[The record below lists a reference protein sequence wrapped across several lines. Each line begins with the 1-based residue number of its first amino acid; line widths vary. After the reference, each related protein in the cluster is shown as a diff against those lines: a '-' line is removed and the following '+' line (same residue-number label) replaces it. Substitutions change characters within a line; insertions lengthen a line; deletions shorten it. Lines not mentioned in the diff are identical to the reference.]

1 MSKTKFEISAPDGAK
16 TILLH
21 SCCAPCSSAIVE
33 ALLAR
38 GITPVIYYYNPN
50 IFPDAEYEKR
60 KGECCRFADENGVE
74 FVDADA
80 PHAEW
85 LTQVR
90 GLENCP
96 ERGERCLL
104 CFKIRL
110 LKAAEYAR
118 GRGIGVFA
126 TTLASSRW
134 KDLNQIESAGLYAQE
149 KTGVKFW
156 AQNWRKGG
164 LQQRRNELLKQ
175 YNFYNQLYCGCEFSL
190 AQTQK

>member
-1 MSKTKFEISAPDGAK
+1 MGKDKFEIAAPDGAK
-16 TILLH
+16 TVLLH
-21 SCCAPCSSAIVE
+21 SCCAPCAGAIVE
-33 ALLAR
+33 TLLAR
-38 GITPVIYYYNPN
+38 EITPVIYYYNPN

-85 LTQVR
+85 LAQVR
-90 GLENCP
+90 GFENCP

-104 CFKIRL
+104 CFKMRL

-118 GRGIGVFA
+118 KRKIDVFA

-134 KDLNQIESAGLYAQE
+134 KDLKQIESAGLYAQE

-190 AQTQK
+190 SQSAK